1 MGTQAKIRTAVPSV
15 TLPGK
20 CQCPLFSW
28 VPDCG
33 RVPGHPSENAN
44 RFGQD
49 LLWLAK
55 YAFFT
60 RSILFFRLGG

>member
-1 MGTQAKIRTAVPSV
+1 MIALASSRILKLGARLQKGCRPSV
-15 TLPGK
+15 RK
-20 CQCPLFSW
+20 
-28 VPDCG
+28 
-33 RVPGHPSENAN
+33 NAN

-49 LLWLAK
+49 MWWLAK